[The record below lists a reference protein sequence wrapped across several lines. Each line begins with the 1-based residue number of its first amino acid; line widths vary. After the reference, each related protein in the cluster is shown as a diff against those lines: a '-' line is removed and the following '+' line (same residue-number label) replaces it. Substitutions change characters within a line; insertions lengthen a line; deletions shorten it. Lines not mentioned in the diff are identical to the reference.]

1 MPRLKISDC
10 KMVNDLWIKFLN
22 NIGTDKATRAVKQA
36 IDLKKMYGND
46 NDLPVLYTSTGGI
59 GLTTFHNL
67 KNQIGIKLEGNDK
80 VLLYNHI
87 ERQIQILNDR
97 K

>member
-1 MPRLKISDC
+1 
-10 KMVNDLWIKFLN
+10 MVNDLWIKFLN

-36 IDLKKMYGND
+36 IDLKKMYGSE
-46 NDLPVLYTSTGGI
+46 NDLPVLYTRTGGI